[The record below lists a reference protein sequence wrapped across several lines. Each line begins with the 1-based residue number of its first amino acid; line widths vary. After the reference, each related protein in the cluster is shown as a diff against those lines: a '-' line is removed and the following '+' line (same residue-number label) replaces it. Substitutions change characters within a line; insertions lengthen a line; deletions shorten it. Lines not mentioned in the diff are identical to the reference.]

1 MRVMLMHKYSVEVP
15 PDAPPPLEVIQKVGR
30 MVQDAQAAGIML
42 DGAGLRPSSLGVRLN
57 FSGGE
62 RRITEGPLTPRAEF
76 PAAFAVLRVRSRDE
90 AVEIGT
96 RFAALLGDGEMDVRP
111 VTEPWH
117 LGFGEA
123 PKDDPTTRWMIVWK
137 ADARSES
144 GSLPSIQLRA
154 SIGKLIADL
163 TSDGILLGGEV
174 LRPGKE
180 TKRSLV
186 INGRRSVIDGPFAE
200 SKELISGFIT
210 LDLPSLEA
218 ALPWAERY
226 VEAVGDIELDIRPL
240 YEPAELGG

>member
-15 PDAPPPLEVIQKVGR
+15 PDAPPPADVIQKVGK

-57 FSGGE
+57 FTGGE
-62 RRITEGPLTPRAEF
+62 RRITPGPFTARAEF

-96 RFAALLGDGEMDVRP
+96 RFAALLGDGEMDIRP

-117 LGFGEA
+117 LGFGEP
-123 PKDDPTTRWMIVWK
+123 PKDDPTIRYMIVWK
-137 ADARSES
+137 ADARTES
-144 GSLPSIQLRA
+144 GVLPSIQLRA

-163 TSDGILLGGEV
+163 RSDGILLSGEV
-174 LRPGKE
+174 LRPGRE
-180 TKRSLV
+180 TKRSAV
-186 INGRRSVIDGPFAE
+186 SNGKRSVIDGPFAE
-200 SKELISGFIT
+200 SKELISGFLT
-210 LDLPSLEA
+210 LELPSVEA
-218 ALPWAERY
+218 GLPWAERY

-240 YEPAELGG
+240 YEPNELGG

>member
-1 MRVMLMHKYSVEVP
+1 
-15 PDAPPPLEVIQKVGR
+15 

-57 FSGGE
+57 FASGE
-62 RRITEGPLTPRAEF
+62 RRITEGPFTPRAEF

-90 AVEIGT
+90 AVGIGT

-123 PKDDPTTRWMIVWK
+123 PKDDPTIRYMIVWK
-137 ADARSES
+137 ADTRSES
-144 GSLPSIQLRA
+144 GALPSIQTRA

-163 TSDGILLGGEV
+163 RSDGVLLSGEV
-174 LRPGKE
+174 LRPGRE
-180 TKRSLV
+180 TKRSWV
-186 INGRRSVIDGPFAE
+186 IQGKRTVTDGPFAE
-200 SKELISGFIT
+200 SKELISGFLT
-210 LDLPSLEA
+210 LDLPSVEA

-240 YEPAELGG
+240 YEPQELGG